1 MTGREFYMTLS
12 GGMYTLVCLLLL
24 SITVDLKGQ
33 SVPNDHIFPAATAA
47 RAYIDFDAKGFVVNG
62 RREFLVSAGL
72 EYARIPHELWYDRLL
87 RLQRAGFNCV
97 EIYTFWNFHEPS
109 EGRFDF
115 SGDHDLG
122 AFLELVKRMG
132 MYAIVRVGPYYCAEW
147 DNGGYPLWL
156 RFKPGVRVRED
167 SREFEK
173 YVDRFFDKLMP
184 IVSRNQIN
192 HGGAV
197 IMVQLENE
205 HPQGWG
211 TDMPNGYFRHLREKA
226 LSLGL
231 EVPYFFSGL
240 HHSYDPGGDREAAG
254 KAGGEEVGDPAR
266 LDDTA
271 RPNPWFS
278 TEFWSVWYTGYGSTE
293 KEARM
298 FERRTWKVI
307 THGGNGYNYY
317 MAHGGSNFG
326 YTNNDEDAA
335 SYDYGAAVGQ
345 AGDLRP
351 IYYSFKRPAWLAR
364 SVGDILENSVDG
376 TPAYRGRV
384 PDTTIHIT
392 ARHSPAG
399 DLVFADNPSDSLSKS
414 FQFRAGK
421 DAGREDYRLPAQ
433 KPLILAPGEI
443 LPFIHDFRICPGIML
458 KWAPVRVLGIQKQ
471 GNTTTIVIYGD
482 AGSPAEL
489 YFSVHSRPFVMA
501 GAAGVLVKR
510 EAVSYRGIF
519 SDSMSPVVVEFTV
532 GGQVMR
538 VMAMNRELADRTWF
552 VEAAGHSYVV
562 CGPAYAGDV
571 QVHGGDI
578 SLNME
583 VPYGGKNVY
592 CKKNYPIWLYGERN
606 KKRLIGEGGV
616 RKVKAVVKKD
626 AAGQVLEDR
635 VVEDKESRK
644 KEEAKRNMASE
655 HALTLDTWQMKD
667 ATEPAAV
674 DFDDHTWTAGDR
686 PLQMG
691 SDGDGSADAWYRT
704 VVFAD
709 SSGEYTLQV
718 DVGDRATVFVD
729 GVFATSGNIHDGA
742 IHLTIDKGRHVL
754 AVFTAHDGRDKLAS
768 FLGVMEGA
776 DRKGLSGPAMLVK
789 GHLSR
794 HELGDWR
801 FFKVPALLTAEQQL
815 ASFPSGNE
823 EGWKKYTIG
832 DDAFGLKQGFGWFR
846 VVLPEPPRGVTQGQ
860 LDFRSVDENATVF
873 INGRK
878 LARQEGWNQPFQ
890 VRLDRLDTLQKPI
903 VLTLFVE
910 NYSNEGGIDRPV
922 RMSFIKHTV
931 EITGWRMRGGP
942 GDPDTIKVW
951 SPLKK
956 GSVDSGRGPCFYRTE
971 FIAPAYSDTGFHPIW
986 RVSTKGLGHGSV
998 WVNGHHLGRYPEK
1011 TPAPGLYI
1019 PECWMK
1025 AGRNTLIIYDEDG
1038 QSPGQVAVLPEVAA
1052 GRYLSV
1058 FSNY

>member
-1 MTGREFYMTLS
+1 MRKRNRIQMTGREIYMTLS
-12 GGMYTLVCLLLL
+12 GGLNTLVCLLLL
-24 SITVDLKGQ
+24 SIAVDLKGQ
-33 SVPNDHIFPAATAA
+33 SVPNDHIFPAATVA
-47 RAYIDFDAKGFVVNG
+47 RAYIDFDAKGFLVNG

-72 EYARIPHELWYDRLL
+72 EYARIPHELWHDRLL
-87 RLQRAGFNCV
+87 RLQRAGFNCI

-115 SGDHDLG
+115 KGDHDLG

-167 SREFEK
+167 NPEFEK

-240 HHSYDPGGDREAAG
+240 HHSYDPGGDGETSG
-254 KAGGEEVGDPAR
+254 KAGGSQAGDPAR
-266 LDDTA
+266 LDDAA

-307 THGGNGYNYY
+307 AHGGNGYNYY

-345 AGDLRP
+345 TGDLRP

-376 TPAYRGRV
+376 TPAYRGWV
-384 PDTTIHIT
+384 SDTSIHIT
-392 ARHSPAG
+392 SRHSLAG
-399 DLVFADNPSDSLSKS
+399 DLVFADNPSDSISKS
-414 FQFRAGK
+414 FQLIAGK
-421 DAGREDYRLPAQ
+421 DALGGTYRLPVQ
-433 KPLILAPGEI
+433 KPLTLAPGEI
-443 LPFIHDFRICPGIML
+443 LPFIHDFSISPGIAL
-458 KWAPVRVLGIQKQ
+458 QWAPVRVLGIQQQ
-471 GNTTTIVIYGD
+471 GSTTTMIIYGD

-489 YFSVHSRPFVMA
+489 YFSVHGKP
-501 GAAGVLVKR
+501 LVKSDGGR
-510 EAVSYRGIF
+510 ILVKGDTVCYRSIF
-519 SDSMSPVVVEFTV
+519 SDSASPAVAEFAV
-532 GGQVMR
+532 GGHVLR
-538 VMAMNRELADRTWF
+538 VLSMNRDLADRTWL
-552 VEAAGHSYVV
+552 VEGAGHPYIIS
-562 CGPAYAGDV
+562 GPAYVGEV
-571 QVHGGDI
+571 QVHEGRM
-578 SLNME
+578 SLNTE
-583 VPYGGKNVY
+583 EPYTGQADSKQ
-592 CKKNYPIWLYGERN
+592 KNYPVWLYGEKD
-606 KKRLIGEGGV
+606 KKRLIVEGGARIV
-616 RKVKAVVKKD
+616 ESGARKEKKGIIS
-626 AAGQVLEDR
+626 A
-635 VVEDKESRK
+635 KEI
-644 KEEAKRNMASE
+644 
-655 HALTLDTWQMKD
+655 TLNAWQMKD
-667 ATEPAAV
+667 ATGPAGV
-674 DFDDHTWTAGDR
+674 GYDDHTWMESDR

-704 VVFAD
+704 VISVD
-709 SSGEYTLQV
+709 SAGEYTLQV
-718 DVGDRATVFVD
+718 DMGDRATVFVD
-729 GVFATSGNIHDGA
+729 GVFAARENVRDGA
-742 IHLTIDKGRHVL
+742 IHLTLDKGRHVL
-754 AVFTAHDGRDKLAS
+754 AVFTAHDGRDKLAG
-768 FLGVMEGA
+768 FLGVMDGA
-776 DRKGLSGPAMLVK
+776 DRKGLSGPAMLVR
-789 GHLSR
+789 GHLNR
-794 HELGDWR
+794 HELEDWR
-801 FFKVPALLTAEQQL
+801 FLKVPVLLSPEQQK
-815 ASFPSGNE
+815 ANFPSGNE
-823 EGWKKYTIG
+823 DGWKKYKIG

-846 VVLPEPPRGVTQGQ
+846 VELPEPPAGVTQGQ
-860 LDFRSVDENATVF
+860 LDFRSVDENASVY
-873 INGRK
+873 INGRE

-890 VRLDRLDTLQKPI
+890 VRIDRLDTLQKPI
-903 VLTLFVE
+903 VLTLFIE

-922 RMSFIKHTV
+922 RMSFIKRAV
-931 EITGWRMRGGP
+931 EVTGWRMRGGAGVP
-942 GDPDTIKVW
+942 EIIQGDPQTISGW
-951 SPLKK
+951 SPIKK
-956 GSVDSGRGPCFYRTE
+956 SSVDTGRGPCFYRTE
-971 FIAPAYSDTGFHPIW
+971 FIAPAYSDTGSHPIW

-998 WVNGHHLGRYPEK
+998 WVNGHNLGRYPEK

-1025 AGRNTLIIYDEDG
+1025 VGQNTLIIYEEDG
-1038 QSPGQVAVLPEVAA
+1038 KYPDQIVLLPEDAA